1 MVTLAPESPPKADRP
16 AAIPEPRRRDSAL
29 LDQAFTRAAGAPL
42 VTGNGVRL
50 LKDAAENYPAWLAA
64 IQGAKSRVYFENY
77 IIRDDAV
84 GAEFAAALKAKA
96 RDGVRVRVI
105 YDWMGSLGKAS
116 RKFWRGLSEAGVD
129 VRCFNPLQ
137 ASRPFAWVH
146 RDHRKTL
153 AVDGEVGFISG
164 LCVDHLWA
172 GEPKRG
178 VQPWRDTG
186 IEVRGPAV
194 CDIESA
200 FGEVW
205 AAIGQPLPALELAAR
220 ESIASAG
227 DVALRIVAS
236 SPGTT
241 GLFRLDHLIA
251 AAARRTLW
259 LTDAY
264 FAGVPPYMQA
274 LRAAARDGVDVRL
287 LVPGASDIP
296 LLRPLSQSGYR
307 SLLQAGIRVFEWKGT
322 MLHAKTAVSDCCW
335 ARVGSSNLNIAS
347 WIGNYE
353 MDAVIEDEKFASALE
368 EMYLADLDNSTEI
381 VLRPRRRL
389 LEVPPPWTASER
401 RRQHAG
407 VASPGGSAS
416 RAAAGALRLGR
427 TVRAALTEQR
437 VLEPAEAQVLVLVG
451 TLLLLVAMLALAW
464 PMLLAVPVAVI
475 LLWIAAALL
484 ARAYGLRRIRRARGQ
499 PTTKI
504 VAADKASPDV
514 ASQNLAPKDVA
525 PQDKPSQIDS

>member
-1 MVTLAPESPPKADRP
+1 
-16 AAIPEPRRRDSAL
+16 

-50 LKDAAENYPAWLAA
+50 LKDAAENYPAWLSA
-64 IQGAKSRVYFENY
+64 IQGAKKRVYFENY
-77 IIRDDAV
+77 IIRDDEV

-96 RDGVRVRVI
+96 RDGVHVRVV

-116 RKFWRGLSEAGVD
+116 RRFWRGIAEAGVE

-137 ASRPFAWVH
+137 LSSPFAWVH

-172 GEPKRG
+172 GNLERG
-178 VQPWRDTG
+178 IQPWRDTG

-194 CDIESA
+194 CDLESA

-205 AAIGQPLPALELAAR
+205 AATGAPLPELELAAR

-227 DVALRIVAS
+227 DVALRVVAS

-296 LLRPLSQSGYR
+296 VLRPLSQSGYR
-307 SLLQAGIRVFEWKGT
+307 SLLQAGIRVFEWKGP

-381 VLRPRRRL
+381 VLKPRRKL
-389 LEVPPPWTASER
+389 LEAPPWSPSER
-401 RRQHAG
+401 RRPTSG
-407 VASPGGSAS
+407 PSSPGGSAS

-451 TLLLLVAMLALAW
+451 TFLLLLAMLALAW

-475 LLWIAAALL
+475 LFWIAAALL

-499 PTTKI
+499 PTTKV
-504 VAADKASPDV
+504 VAADKSPSNQAPATQMASDMAQTTGSPR
-514 ASQNLAPKDVA
+514 S
-525 PQDKPSQIDS
+525 QDKPSQTDS

>member
-1 MVTLAPESPPKADRP
+1 MATPAPDTPLKVDGPVLTVS
-16 AAIPEPRRRDSAL
+16 EPRRRDGAL

-64 IQGAKSRVYFENY
+64 IQRAKTRVYFENY
-77 IIRDDAV
+77 IIRDDEI
-84 GAEFAAALKAKA
+84 GTEFAAALKAKA
-96 RDGVRVRVI
+96 REGVRVRVI

-116 RKFWRGLSEAGVD
+116 RKFWRALSEAGVE

-137 ASRPFAWVH
+137 PSAPFAWVH

-172 GEPKRG
+172 GNLERG
-178 VQPWRDTG
+178 IQPWRDTG

-205 AAIGQPLPALELAAR
+205 AATGPPLPELELAAR

-227 DVALRIVAS
+227 NVALRVVAS

-296 LLRPLSQSGYR
+296 VLRPLSQSGYR

-353 MDAVIEDEKFASALE
+353 MDAVIEDETFASALE

-381 VLRPRRRL
+381 VLKPRRRL
-389 LEVPPPWTASER
+389 LEVHPPWSSSER
-401 RRQHAG
+401 RRPTSG
-407 VASPGGSAS
+407 GASPGGSAS

-464 PMLLAVPVAVI
+464 PMLVAAPLAVI
-475 LLWIAAALL
+475 LLWVASALL

-504 VAADKASPDV
+504 VAADATSSTKASPDEP
-514 ASQNLAPKDVA
+514 AQH
-525 PQDKPSQIDS
+525 KPSQIDS